1 VFVDIYQHRP
11 RAICAELILRTIR
24 PDGAR
29 NQGEIVMRSTLLAL
43 TALLAVGV
51 AAPSSAA
58 TQKHKATVASQQAR
72 DWNTCV
78 ALARSRGYMAYNDRD
93 MSNTGSAAR
102 RFVNGCMNGTYS

>member
-1 VFVDIYQHRP
+1 
-11 RAICAELILRTIR
+11 
-24 PDGAR
+24 
-29 NQGEIVMRSTLLAL
+29 MRSTLLAL

-58 TQKHKATVASQQAR
+58 THNQKHKATVASQPAR

-78 ALARSRGYMAYNDRD
+78 ALARARGYMAYNDRD